1 MRGQVLRTDDE
12 RQHRSAERSY
22 LFGAFCLLPDRQ
34 VLLRDGEPVRIGSRA
49 FDILALLVHHAGEL
63 VTKAELEAYVWP
75 RTFLHESNLKVHV
88 AALRKVLHA
97 ASAAPPTIVNVPGR
111 GYCFTSPVRVE
122 GRARVSVRRATAAR
136 ASAFAPPPRIIGR
149 DGDIA
154 SLAKVVA
161 DQPLTTVVGPGGVGK
176 TTVALAVAERLSRAG
191 ATTPVFVDLATI
203 EDPQLVVHAIAAA
216 AGLRVDLS
224 DLLGGIAEH
233 LRGTSRLL
241 ILDNCEH
248 LSAAVAMAADYLAAD
263 LGDGSALLATSREPL
278 RARREHVVRLA
289 PLACPEP
296 AARTTAAR
304 ALTYPAVALFLD
316 RAGRRA
322 GGTLTEEDA
331 GAVSAI
337 CRRLDGLPLAIGLAA
352 ARLNGHK
359 LAELL
364 RLLQDT
370 ITPLSQDDMAAPT
383 RQRTLTTTLDWSYR
397 LLSETE
403 AQVLRFASI
412 FAGDFTLEDAVAV
425 LGPVGLDA
433 SAIPVAMESLVAK
446 SFVLADVTQAAR
458 RYRLFEST
466 RSYALDRL
474 AASGEAESARVFH
487 ATRILAVLERAE
499 DESNWR
505 SAAEWIAEYAPRL
518 DDLRRAIA
526 WAFGPQGD
534 RTVGVRLTV
543 ASLPMW
549 SALCS
554 TEETVER
561 VKEALDVAI
570 DLPSCDV
577 RLKIKLMCSR
587 GWTLTFTE
595 ITATSPRPPWR
606 ECIRLARE
614 VGDTEYLLRALHG
627 LATYESF
634 TGQCHAAIGHLLEYE
649 AIAEGAR
656 EWWAMPD
663 AIRLLGL
670 LRTYV
675 GDLREGGQILED
687 LAGRFDRVETR
698 APATR
703 FAIDRY
709 CIIHSSFAFT
719 LWLRGR
725 TESALAEAGLALD
738 AAIAVDHPATHL
750 NTLAFSGVPL
760 ALWSGQLLHAEAGV
774 AALHQNLALSNREV
788 WRRLTFFFEAA
799 LRHARGE
806 LAVAWEMAES
816 LDGLMDTGLVTRTP
830 MYLTM
835 LAEALLR
842 EGQVADARVRIEDAT
857 ERLERYRERWCRPE
871 ILRIQGLIQAAEDD
885 APAAHASLT
894 AAIAD
899 ASAQGALIFELRAAT
914 TLARLLAGEGRPDE
928 AIAAL
933 GPVCARFT
941 ERGASRDLAEALGLL
956 DSLS

>member
-1 MRGQVLRTDDE
+1 MTGQVLRTDDE
-12 RQHRSAERSY
+12 RRHRPAERSY
-22 LFGAFCLLPDRQ
+22 QFGPFRLVPDRQ
-34 VLLRDGEPVRIGSRA
+34 LLLHDGEPVRIGGRA

-75 RTFLHESNLKVHV
+75 KTFLHESNLKVHV
-88 AALRKVLHA
+88 AALRKVLRA
-97 ASAAPPTIVNVPGR
+97 ASAEAPTIVNVPGR
-111 GYCFTSPVRVE
+111 GYCFTSPVRIE
-122 GRARVSVRRATAAR
+122 GRPRVSVRRATAAR

-149 DGDIA
+149 EGDIA
-154 SLAKVVA
+154 SLAKIVA

-203 EDPQLVVHAIAAA
+203 DDPQLVVHAIAAA
-216 AGLRVDLS
+216 AGLRIDLS
-224 DLLGGIAEH
+224 DLLAGIAEH

-263 LGDGSALLATSREPL
+263 LGGSALLATSREPL

-304 ALTYPAVALFLD
+304 ALAYPAVALFLD
-316 RAGRRA
+316 RAGGRT

-331 GAVSAI
+331 EAVSAI

-359 LAELL
+359 LTELL

-370 ITPLSQDDMAAPT
+370 IAPLSHDDIAAPA
-383 RQRTLTTTLDWSYR
+383 RQRALSATLDWSYR

-403 AQVLRFASI
+403 ARVLRFASI

-425 LGPVGLDA
+425 LGSGELDA
-433 SAIPVAMESLVAK
+433 SAIAAAMEGLVAK
-446 SFVLADVTQAAR
+446 SFALADVAQAAR

-474 AASGEAESARVFH
+474 ETSSEAELARALH
-487 ATRILAVLERAE
+487 ATHILAILERAE
-499 DESNWR
+499 DESGWR
-505 SAAEWIAEYAPRL
+505 SMVEWVAHYAPRL

-526 WAFGPQGD
+526 WAFAPQGD
-534 RTVGVRLTV
+534 PLVGVRLTV
-543 ASLPMW
+543 AALPMW

-561 VKEALDVAI
+561 VKEALDAAVE
-570 DLPSCDV
+570 LPACDA
-577 RLKIKLMCSR
+577 RLKMKLMLSR
-587 GWTLTFTE
+587 AWTLTFTE
-595 ITATSPRPPWR
+595 ITATSPKPPWR

-614 VGDTEYLLRALHG
+614 VGDTEHLLRALHG

-634 TGQCHAAIGHLLEYE
+634 TGQCHAAIDHLLEYE

-670 LRTYV
+670 LRAYV

-687 LAGRFDRVETR
+687 LAARFDRVESR

-725 TESALAEAGLALD
+725 TESALAEAGLALQ

-760 ALWSGQLLHAEAGV
+760 ALWSGQLARAEAGI

-788 WRRLTFFFEAA
+788 WRRLTLFFEAA

-806 LAVAWEMAES
+806 PAAAREMGES
-816 LDGLMDTGLVTRTP
+816 LDGLMDTGLVTRAP

-842 EGQVADARVRIEDAT
+842 EGLVADARVRIEDAT
-857 ERLERYRERWCRPE
+857 DRLERYRERWCRPE
-871 ILRIQGLIQAAEDD
+871 ILRIRGLVQAAEGD
-885 APAAHASLT
+885 APAAHASLVE
-894 AAIAD
+894 AIAE
-899 ASAQGALIFELRAAT
+899 ARAQGGLIFELRAAT
-914 TLARLLAGEGRPDE
+914 TLARLLAGEGRRDE
-928 AIAAL
+928 AVAAL
-933 GPVCARFT
+933 SPVCAKFT
-941 ERGASRDLAEALGLL
+941 ERGGSRDLAEALELL
-956 DSLS
+956 DSL